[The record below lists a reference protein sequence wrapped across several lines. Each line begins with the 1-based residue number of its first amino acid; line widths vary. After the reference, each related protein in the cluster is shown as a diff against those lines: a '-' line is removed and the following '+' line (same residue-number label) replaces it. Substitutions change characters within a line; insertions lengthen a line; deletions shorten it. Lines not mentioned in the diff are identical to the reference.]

1 MTAKEKLREQVE
13 TLSEKEAERLLA
25 MVERAKERD
34 AIGEAIAEG
43 YRRVPQNSDEDA
55 WAAANAREAIRE
67 ERW

>member
-34 AIGEAIAEG
+34 AIGETIAEG

>member
-1 MTAKEKLREQVE
+1 
-13 TLSEKEAERLLA
+13 

>member
-25 MVERAKERD
+25 MVQRAKERD